1 MKERVDKQR
10 ESRVLIPYF
19 LFFLLFSAVNIVFSC
34 LCFYTSKQALIQR
47 NNLLFSILTAMIWII
62 SYVFSIRFLQKD
74 NKKLLRA
81 LTVGYVFFTILL
93 IFIYIGQ
100 KIGFFL
106 LIKDPKQLEEF
117 LKRAGWWM
125 PTLYILLQYL
135 QVTILPIP
143 SIVSTLVGVAVF
155 GALKA
160 SLYSFIGIFLGSLTA
175 FYLGRKLGKK
185 TVSWIVGKEDLSKW
199 QKKLKGKDKLFL
211 TSMFLLP
218 MFPDDVLCFI
228 AGLSSMSNRYFLI
241 MIAVTR
247 IISILASCYSFEFI
261 PFNTWWG
268 ILIWAALFLILLAL
282 CVLVYKNADKINEK
296 LKKIKRKKL
305 PRKK

>member
-1 MKERVDKQR
+1 
-10 ESRVLIPYF
+10 
-19 LFFLLFSAVNIVFSC
+19 
-34 LCFYTSKQALIQR
+34 
-47 NNLLFSILTAMIWII
+47 
-62 SYVFSIRFLQKD
+62 
-74 NKKLLRA
+74 
-81 LTVGYVFFTILL
+81 
-93 IFIYIGQ
+93 
-100 KIGFFL
+100 
-106 LIKDPKQLEEF
+106 
-117 LKRAGWWM
+117 M